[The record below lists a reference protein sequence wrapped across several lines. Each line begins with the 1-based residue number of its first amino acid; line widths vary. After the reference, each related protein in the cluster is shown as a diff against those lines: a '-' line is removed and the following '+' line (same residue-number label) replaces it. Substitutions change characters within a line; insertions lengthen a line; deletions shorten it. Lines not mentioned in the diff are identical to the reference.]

1 MKKIL
6 CALAVSFAIFSGLFA
21 EGGLGGFIENHK
33 CERPVRLEADVG
45 LTIGGTAAEVR
56 GAYMFRFNDTFRWD
70 VGAGLSYVGGVA
82 EPGFYPEPNQT
93 FGGGSINII
102 TFGSLWAWDLYASW
116 GLGLGYN
123 VLGGFGFIPADVR
136 LGWQP
141 GSRKNKRCSFKME
154 LASMG
159 TTKALVTFRGA
170 YNNSEYDVTKIVY
183 AAAPR
188 FIFGVAVKI

>member
-6 CALAVSFAIFSGLFA
+6 CALAVSISIFSGLFA

-33 CERPVRLEADVG
+33 CERPIRIEADIG
-45 LTIGGTAAEVR
+45 LIPGGTAAEVR
-56 GAYMFRFNDTFRWD
+56 CAYMFRLNDIFRWD
-70 VGAGLSYVGGVA
+70 VGAGLDYVGGVA
-82 EPGFYPEPNQT
+82 EPGFFPESNQT

-102 TFGSLWAWDLYASW
+102 TFGSLWAWDLYGSW
-116 GLGLGYN
+116 GIGLGFN
-123 VLGGFGFIPADVR
+123 TLGGVGFIPADVR

-141 GSRKNKRCSFKME
+141 GSRKNKRWQLKLE

-159 TTKALVTFRGA
+159 STKALVTFRGA
-170 YNNSEYDVTKIVY
+170 YNNSEYDVTKIVN

-188 FIFGVAVKI
+188 FIIGAAVRF